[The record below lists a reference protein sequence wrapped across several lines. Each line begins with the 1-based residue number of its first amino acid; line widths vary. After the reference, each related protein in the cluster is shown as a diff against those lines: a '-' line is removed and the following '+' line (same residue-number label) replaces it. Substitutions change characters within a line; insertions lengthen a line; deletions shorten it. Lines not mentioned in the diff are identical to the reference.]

1 MGPVF
6 VVTLLAMATAC
17 QGAALFDQNRMKR
30 DLNMDQTFSFS
41 GVHLTL
47 SYADAAQPLKGG
59 KISLKVDDVKKI
71 FPHARI
77 SKIVVKFQFKGEKVK
92 DGVFGIVVNYGFLHG
107 DGEWEEGKFDISRFH
122 NNGNIWTNRIITE
135 SNKYS
140 GKPLVPAA
148 ISNFEFRLISDK
160 QNHFEVL
167 YANHDPGINRYMFW
181 SINKV
186 SLKKINLKIANGQN
200 PRTYEQMT
208 NYKYDLNFIS
218 DHFETD
224 IRKMDGVFNVTIEGT
239 SLGETLTG
247 KFTGSKKDVQTK
259 LLFAK
264 DVHVIQFDLEKGNRK
279 LIQLDTEIKIH
290 GLFFQAFTRYA
301 LLDGK
306 IQGGLFLEVSK
317 GGLILNNV
325 DKKTKEKLEM
335 IVQVHFGETMSLE
348 IEGKKNRESMWTFRT
363 RHNSQSSAAKY
374 EMTLEGQIILSSDS
388 RVHKFLAEMDPYGA
402 FSSKGYRIKIFVDRL
417 NWNLLAPKFKIEVH
431 HYKDGAKSD
440 DMTVDTTGS
449 PYVFNLSG
457 FANYFELVEYTL
469 IDNSLSAKLTL
480 GNDYLLEP
488 KITWKG
494 KLPETKREFETFML
508 ENNVNVDV
516 GNLDFSL
523 DWKLMNPNLGTPQDA
538 RISLNATVKN
548 FVWWDY
554 ALSREINWRVE
565 NRIVEVDWSGL
576 DWIENCV
583 LGSPPPIETSFQF
596 KVLLDKNDLI
606 GKFMKKV
613 DGKEYS
619 IDFPE
624 GSGVMPKITIGQ

>member
-1 MGPVF
+1 
-6 VVTLLAMATAC
+6 
-17 QGAALFDQNRMKR
+17 
-30 DLNMDQTFSFS
+30 MDQTFSFS

-47 SYADAAQPLKGG
+47 SYFDAAQPLKGG

-71 FPHARI
+71 FPNARI

-92 DGVFGIVVNYGFLHG
+92 DRVFGIVVNYGFLHD

-148 ISNFEFRLISDK
+148 ISNFEFRLLSDI

-167 YANHDPGINRYMFW
+167 YANRDPGINRYMFW

-186 SLKKINLKIANGQN
+186 SFKKINLKIANGQN

-208 NYKYDLNFIS
+208 NYEYDLNFIS

-247 KFTGSKKDVQTK
+247 KLTGSKKDVQTK
-259 LLFAK
+259 LLFEK
-264 DVHVIQFDLEKGNRK
+264 DVHVIQFELEKGNK
-279 LIQLDTEIKIH
+279 KIIQLDAEIKTY
-290 GLFFQAFTRYA
+290 GLFFKAFTRYA
-301 LLDGK
+301 LLGGK
-306 IQGGLFLEVSK
+306 ISGVLFLEVNK

-363 RHNSQSSAAKY
+363 RHNTQSSAARF
-374 EMTLEGQIILSSDS
+374 EMTLEGEIILSSDS
-388 RVHKFLAEMDPYGA
+388 RVHKFLTEMHPYGA
-402 FSSKGYRIKIFVDRL
+402 FKNRGYQIKIFVDRL
-417 NWNLLAPKFKIEVH
+417 NWNMLAPKFKIEVH
-431 HYKDGAKSD
+431 LYKDGAKSVD
-440 DMTVDTTGS
+440 LKADTTGS

-457 FANYFELVEYTL
+457 FANFFGLEISKTGSGNERKVVMNGRDLMLVDYSLT
-469 IDNSLSAKLTL
+469 DNSLSAKLTH
-480 GNDYLLEP
+480 GNDFLEP

-494 KLPETKREFETFML
+494 KFPQTKREFETFML
-508 ENNVNVDV
+508 ENSVNVDV
-516 GNLDFSL
+516 SGTNKNLDLSL
-523 DWKLMNPNLGTPQDA
+523 SWKLMNPNLGTPQDA

-548 FVWWDY
+548 LWWGDY
-554 ALSREINWRVE
+554 ALSREINWKVE

-576 DWIENCV
+576 DWIENGL

-596 KVLLDKNDLI
+596 KVLLDENDLI